1 MPTRSIYFSA
11 PSPAPSI
18 RFTKPSLTISMTRV
32 SAEAKKQK
40 YDWHHQ
46 PYQDKGHDLCKG
58 KWSSQFFGQPFS
70 HRSKQSSGNEQA
82 RNQSHN
88 RSKLPDKA
96 FGKAKYRPHT
106 YHYYNYPIE
115 DYHIHSHK
123 KGNVMLNQRKNL
135 YTSDSVYRSFA
146 MLRMTSPH

>member
-1 MPTRSIYFSA
+1 MPTSSIYFSA

-32 SAEAKKQK
+32 SAEAKNKNTIGTTSHIK
-40 YDWHHQ
+40 I
-46 PYQDKGHDLCKG
+46 KATTCAKV
-58 KWSSQFFGQPFS
+58 SSQLFGQPFS
-70 HRSKQSSGNEQA
+70 HRSKQSSSNEQA